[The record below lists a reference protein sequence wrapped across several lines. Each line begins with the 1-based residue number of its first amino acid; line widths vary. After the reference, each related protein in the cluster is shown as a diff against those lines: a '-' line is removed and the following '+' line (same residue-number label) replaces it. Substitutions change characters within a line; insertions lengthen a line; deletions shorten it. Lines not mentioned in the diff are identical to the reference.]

1 MAHLPA
7 TLAEVRKRIARYRD
21 QGINEQNTKAVLIDP
36 VLRALDWDL
45 EDLEEVKREY
55 KRKPQDKPVDYALFA
70 LRKPRLF
77 VEAKALGK
85 NLDDRRWANQIMG
98 YAAVAGAEW
107 VVLTDGNE
115 YRIYNSHAS
124 VPIED
129 KVFRIVRITDEDTSG
144 RDTLHLLSKERLEE
158 NRLEVL
164 WKAYF
169 VDRNV
174 RLAIEG
180 MFAADPD
187 TSLVRLVRKKTES
200 LSPKQIRESL
210 SRSRISLDF
219 PIEPETAPPGAVR
232 SRRRT
237 KPRSK
242 PRHAPC
248 GVSLQQLVEAGLLR
262 PPLKLERT
270 YKGHALSATVQ
281 PDGSVTFQG
290 HSFSSLSTAGGMARK
305 SIIGAPPG
313 RDYPQTNGWTF
324 WRYRD
329 EQGQLHKIDA
339 LRQQF
344 LREAG

>member
-1 MAHLPA
+1 MADLPA

-45 EDLEEVKREY
+45 EELEEVKREY

-77 VEAKALGK
+77 IEAKALGK

-115 YRIYNSHAS
+115 YRIYNSHAL
-124 VPIED
+124 VPVED
-129 KVFRIVRITDEDTSG
+129 KVFRIVRITDEDTSD

-158 NRLEVL
+158 NRLQVL
-164 WKAYF
+164 WNAHF

-187 TSLVRLVRKKTES
+187 PALVRLVRKKTES
-200 LSPKQIRESL
+200 LSPKQIRASL
-210 SRSRISLDF
+210 SRSRINLDF
-219 PIEPETAPPGAVR
+219 PVEPETAPPGAAR
-232 SRRRT
+232 SPRRT
-237 KPRSK
+237 QPR
-242 PRHAPC
+242 PRQRPAPSR
-248 GVSLQQLVEAGLLR
+248 VSLQQLIEAGLLR
-262 PPLKLERT
+262 PPFKLEYR
-270 YKGHALSATVQ
+270 YKGHDLSATVQ

-290 HSFSSLSTAGGMARK
+290 QAFSSLSSAGGMARK
-305 SIIGAPPG
+305 SIVGAPPN
-313 RDYPQTNGWTF
+313 RKYPPTNGWTF

-329 EQGQLHKIDA
+329 EQGQLHMIDA